1 MARPSK
7 HNQRE
12 TRREILEA
20 ALGLFAHNGFHGTG
34 MREIARSVGINEA
47 SLYHYFPSKEQ
58 LLDAVLFEPDDAG
71 RPALA
76 PTLPPLFTGQT
87 IDGLQEWL
95 TEALLGVLAH
105 FAEPTEVLRFRIFL
119 SDGLRLAAAGKI
131 HYLERMLSVQQPVVQ
146 TMTRLQREGVL
157 RPCSPLLLMMSLV
170 GPLMMWRHMLVLSPE
185 LPPVQDREAFVR
197 HHVGQ
202 LLRGAAVDPA
212 AVLRLSEGPA
222 APAASCAQSGKE

>member
-7 HNQRE
+7 THQRE
-12 TRREILEA
+12 TRREILDA
-20 ALGLFAHNGFHGTG
+20 ALGLFAQHGFHGTG
-34 MREIARSVGINEA
+34 MRQIARAVGINEA

-76 PTLPPLFTGQT
+76 PTLPQAFAGQT
-87 IDGLQEWL
+87 LDELHAWL
-95 TEALLGVLAH
+95 SEALLGVLAH
-105 FAEPTEVLRFRIFL
+105 FADPKEVLRFRIFL

-146 TMTRLQREGVL
+146 TLSRLQAEGVL
-157 RPCSPLLLMMSLV
+157 RPCSPFLLLMSLI
-170 GPLMMWRHMLVLSPE
+170 GPLMMWRHMLVLGPE
-185 LPPVQDREAFVR
+185 LPPVQDRLGFVR

-202 LLRGAAVDPA
+202 LLRGAAVDPTQLRA
-212 AVLRLSEGPA
+212 AQE
-222 APAASCAQSGKE
+222 